1 MKKKREEEERWR
13 RRRRRRRKI
22 STFTIENIDSSDP
35 DSGSAEFSDL
45 TMVSWAR

>member
-1 MKKKREEEERWR
+1 MNEEEEEEE
-13 RRRRRRRKI
+13 RRRRKI